1 MSLKSF
7 LTRLIWICVL
17 PLVMLSAYL
26 AIDRVR
32 TLQTERDLEAANLAQ
47 NFATAL
53 DRHIDARISALQVLA
68 ASSTA
73 GDPVRLSKF
82 YQEAV
87 AFRKNF
93 NSNVVYADLS
103 KQMIF
108 TTNAP
113 LGTALPNLPQV
124 KGHSSVSIA
133 ETTGKPAVGDTFL
146 GPVSKVPMIS
156 IAVPVIDNGR
166 TSHYLLS
173 VIETSQFQHRLD
185 ELAIP
190 PGLSVTVLDGK
201 NEVIARRPPQGVEKL
216 ATSDAAPG
224 RFVVKLAVS
233 PWSVVLDVPREN
245 YHSPILSA
253 AAVLAASILAA
264 TFVSVLGG
272 LLASRRLAQS
282 VAALAETPLLPTS
295 RPAIAE
301 IETVRRILNNS
312 TTARE
317 EAESTLRES
326 EKRLR
331 FALETS
337 HIGAW
342 DLNLVDHKAFRSLE
356 HDRIFGYPELLPE
369 WTYELF
375 LEHVI
380 PEDCET
386 VDSKFRQAIE
396 AQNDWSFECRIRRAD
411 GQIRWIWAA
420 GRHCQ
425 AADGAPSRMG
435 GIVQDI
441 TERKLAEEEIQQ
453 LNAGLE
459 QRVEER
465 TAELQA
471 ANQELDAFAY
481 AVSHDLRAPLRAMN
495 GFSQA
500 LAEDF
505 GEQLLGEAHV
515 YLEQITLA
523 SQHMGQLI
531 DGLLT
536 LSRCTRGDL
545 LRDSLDLTQM
555 AEQIRVELVQ
565 QEPDR
570 RVEMKIEEGMTAR
583 GDARMLEVV
592 MRNLIGNAWKYTSG
606 MSSPLIRVYSEDR
619 DGARCYCVADNGAGF
634 DMGHSQRLFKP
645 FQRLHRQDEF
655 PGIGIGLATV
665 QRIVH
670 RHGGEISAEAESGKG
685 AIFRFTLADSGITL
699 RDEG

>member
-32 TLQTERDLEAANLAQ
+32 TLQTERDLEAANLAR

-73 GDPVRLSKF
+73 GDPGRLSKF
-82 YQEAV
+82 YQEAL

-124 KGHSSVSIA
+124 KGHSSVSTA
-133 ETTGKPAVGDTFL
+133 VTTGKPAVGDMYL

-190 PGLSVTVLDGK
+190 SGWSLTVIDGK
-201 NEVIARRPPQGVEKL
+201 GEVIARRSPPVVKERQTGDE
-216 ATSDAAPG
+216 THG
-224 RFVVKLAVS
+224 RFVVKSDIS
-233 PWSVVLDVPREN
+233 PWSVILEIPRGM
-245 YHSPILSA
+245 YLAQIRSASA
-253 AAVLAASILAA
+253 ALVAAILAA
-264 TFVSVLGG
+264 TLVSVLGG
-272 LLASRRLAQS
+272 MLANRRLARS
-282 VAALAETPLLPTS
+282 VESLAEPSSPKTHWPGIT
-295 RPAIAE
+295 E

-326 EKRLR
+326 EERLR

-342 DLNLVDHKAFRSLE
+342 DLNLIDHKAFRSLE

-375 LEHVI
+375 LEHVL
-380 PEDCET
+380 PEDRATVGNKFQRATET
-386 VDSKFRQAIE
+386 RS
-396 AQNDWSFECRIRRAD
+396 DWSFECRIRRAD
-411 GQIRWIWAA
+411 GHIRWIWAA

-425 AADGAPSRMG
+425 DADGAPSRMG

-453 LNAGLE
+453 LNSGLE

-500 LAEDF
+500 LEEDF
-505 GEQLLGEAHV
+505 GEQLHGEAHV

-523 SQHMGQLI
+523 SRHMGQLI

-545 LRDSLDLTQM
+545 LRDPLDLTQM
-555 AEQIRVELVQ
+555 AEQVRVELVR

-570 RVEMKIEEGMTAR
+570 RVEMKIEDGMTAQ
-583 GDARMLEVV
+583 GDTRMLEVV

-619 DGARCYCVADNGAGF
+619 NGTRCYCVADNGAGF

-670 RHGGEISAEAESGKG
+670 RHGGEISAEAEPGKG
-685 AIFRFTLADSGITL
+685 AIFRFTLADSGLTL